1 MDARQCM
8 IIDLERRGDQR
19 MFVTEQVVSINEN
32 KNGLWSV
39 RFSTSP
45 HLFNYNK
52 SRLLYLIHPKAIDL
66 GEKGLYINNKR
77 ISNVSEVL
85 QFTDGTHTFYRVG
98 YTNAGYENFQ
108 GNEVY
113 ITRTPIDKNGGS
125 TWSYLRKLAEE
136 TGLMNSDEDSILSK
150 QYDLVDVK
158 RDNVPLAQYLGDKT
172 KLRVYHKP
180 KRIYYPFGC
189 NASQKSAVEAALTN
203 QVSVIQ
209 GPPGTGK
216 TQTILNIV
224 ANLLMAGKNVLVVSS
239 NNSAV
244 ENVAEKL
251 NDVKLGFLV
260 AKLGSVKN
268 KEDFIS
274 NQSGYPEMKGRS
286 LENASI
292 VEEKVLDALRTIS
305 QGFDNQLRQAQ
316 LNAEYEAL
324 IKEAKHD
331 NILQNGSSK
340 ISWLEGKSASKLM
353 TLINLYRMI
362 AENGQ
367 KPNLWFRL
375 KYSFV
380 FGIRMFSFLNR
391 NFSDVITKL
400 EATYYLLRKSEIE
413 QELDT
418 IASILK
424 SIDIKSNINTLRS
437 SSLQV
442 LKAKVS
448 KRYNGST
455 RRLFSVREIKPQTEE
470 FLKEY
475 PIVLSTT
482 YSAKSCI
489 SKDMVFDY
497 VIMDEASQIDIK
509 TGALALSCAMNA
521 VIVGDDKQLPNV
533 VSREELHALNA
544 IQSTYKVDDKYDAA
558 SHSFLQSC
566 VKVFNDAPT
575 VLLREHYRC
584 HPKII
589 EFCNQR
595 FYNGELIAMTSGYEA
610 QKVLQ
615 VVRTPKG
622 NHARGHF
629 NQRELDVIVHEV
641 LPKYTDSD
649 SIGIIT
655 PYRLQADEINKAVG
669 RDIAST
675 VHKYQGREC
684 DTIILSTV
692 DNAPTNFSDDAN
704 LLNVAISRAKTHLC
718 IVTSGNDIP
727 EETNLAQLINYIQYN
742 NFEVKESNI
751 YSVFDLLYKQYT
763 EERLAYLS
771 SCSQVSDYLS
781 ENLAYNVLADAIAEL
796 GLANVEVLCHYPLS
810 KLISCKGTLDE
821 RERAFVESQYSHVD
835 FLIYNSLTKRPLQI
849 IEIDGWHYHR
859 ENETQQSRD
868 ALKDQIVKKA
878 GLSLYRISTTDT
890 VNVKTMKSF
899 LQKQLSID

>member
-274 NQSGYPEMKGRS
+274 NQSGYPEMKGWS

-353 TLINLYRMI
+353 TLINL
-362 AENGQ
+362 
-367 KPNLWFRL
+367 
-375 KYSFV
+375 
-380 FGIRMFSFLNR
+380 
-391 NFSDVITKL
+391 
-400 EATYYLLRKSEIE
+400 
-413 QELDT
+413 
-418 IASILK
+418 
-424 SIDIKSNINTLRS
+424 
-437 SSLQV
+437 
-442 LKAKVS
+442 
-448 KRYNGST
+448 
-455 RRLFSVREIKPQTEE
+455 TE
-470 FLKEY
+470 
-475 PIVLSTT
+475 
-482 YSAKSCI
+482 
-489 SKDMVFDY
+489 
-497 VIMDEASQIDIK
+497 
-509 TGALALSCAMNA
+509 
-521 VIVGDDKQLPNV
+521 
-533 VSREELHALNA
+533 
-544 IQSTYKVDDKYDAA
+544 
-558 SHSFLQSC
+558 
-566 VKVFNDAPT
+566 
-575 VLLREHYRC
+575 
-584 HPKII
+584 
-589 EFCNQR
+589 
-595 FYNGELIAMTSGYEA
+595 
-610 QKVLQ
+610 
-615 VVRTPKG
+615 
-622 NHARGHF
+622 
-629 NQRELDVIVHEV
+629 
-641 LPKYTDSD
+641 
-649 SIGIIT
+649 
-655 PYRLQADEINKAVG
+655 
-669 RDIAST
+669 
-675 VHKYQGREC
+675 
-684 DTIILSTV
+684 
-692 DNAPTNFSDDAN
+692 
-704 LLNVAISRAKTHLC
+704 
-718 IVTSGNDIP
+718 
-727 EETNLAQLINYIQYN
+727 
-742 NFEVKESNI
+742 
-751 YSVFDLLYKQYT
+751 
-763 EERLAYLS
+763 
-771 SCSQVSDYLS
+771 
-781 ENLAYNVLADAIAEL
+781 
-796 GLANVEVLCHYPLS
+796 
-810 KLISCKGTLDE
+810 
-821 RERAFVESQYSHVD
+821 
-835 FLIYNSLTKRPLQI
+835 
-849 IEIDGWHYHR
+849 
-859 ENETQQSRD
+859 
-868 ALKDQIVKKA
+868 
-878 GLSLYRISTTDT
+878 
-890 VNVKTMKSF
+890 
-899 LQKQLSID
+899 